1 MPVSAG
7 ASNVQK
13 LFAKCW
19 VRLVVSP
26 PEGGP
31 RRRLGFADAAHL
43 GPEMNRL
50 EVHGDAMGLQDARE
64 GPRDLATTRV
74 LDGEPP
80 GEEAH
85 QAGELGDADDVL
97 VGDVAEVGVAEKR
110 KGVVLAER
118 VKGDR
123 AFHYLTEIAVGT
135 AIAFRREGGDQL
147 VIALI
152 ALRGIEHRAQV
163 AHGGPG
169 RAGGVERQTHQLK
182 DLPDVTPEPLPLPVT
197 PIAPRRA

>member
-43 GPEMNRL
+43 GAEMNRL

-64 GPRDLATTRV
+64 GLRDLATNPL

-85 QAGELGDADDVL
+85 QAAELGDADDVL
-97 VGDVAEVGVAEKR
+97 VGALAEVAVGEKR
-110 KGVVLAER
+110 
-118 VKGDR
+118 
-123 AFHYLTEIAVGT
+123 
-135 AIAFRREGGDQL
+135 
-147 VIALI
+147 
-152 ALRGIEHRAQV
+152 
-163 AHGGPG
+163 
-169 RAGGVERQTHQLK
+169 
-182 DLPDVTPEPLPLPVT
+182 
-197 PIAPRRA
+197 RRAL